1 MAYSQTIAQAID
13 NYFSDNNLRYTKN
26 EASSDECVYTFRL
39 KLRCKL
45 QSAQEIIFVR
55 DNNFSVLAT
64 IPINADENHRLA
76 AAEYLTR
83 CNYNLRVGNFEL
95 NMADGDIR
103 YKNYAFVGDGP
114 VSPDLIKNAIVIPF
128 LMLERFADGLLSV
141 LFDFSTPQE
150 AYDALP
156 K

>member
-1 MAYSQTIAQAID
+1 MAYSQAIAQAIE
-13 NYFSDNNLRYTKN
+13 NYFAENNLTYTKD
-26 EASSDECVYTFRL
+26 ETSDDECIFTFRL

-45 QSAQEIIFVR
+45 QTSQELIFVR
-55 DNNFSVLAT
+55 DNNFSILAT
-64 IPINADENHRLA
+64 IPISADENHRLA

-95 NMADGDIR
+95 NMTDGDIR
-103 YKNYAFVGDGP
+103 YKNYVFIGEGP
-114 VSPDLIKNAIVIPF
+114 VSAELVKNSIVLPF
-128 LMLERFADGLLSV
+128 LMIEWCADGLLSV

-150 AYDALP
+150 AFESLP